1 MEADQPIHRFFFKKE
16 VIMEKT
22 EASPNFA
29 KLQEVTRRLDC
40 LKDRTIDLY
49 KEVLKLAGQVIS
61 IVGEL
66 RDIKYTIVNSGNANA
81 NKDFYDPNK
90 DSQQLAASL

>member
-1 MEADQPIHRFFFKKE
+1 
-16 VIMEKT
+16 MEKT

-40 LKDRTIDLY
+40 LKDRAIDLY

-66 RDIKYTIVNSGNANA
+66 RDIKYTIVNSRNANA
-81 NKDFYDPNK
+81 NEDFYDSNK
-90 DSQQLAASL
+90 DNQQMVGYL